1 MRINFYELGQVDEES
16 MKFVVISSRYEGK
29 WVFVKHKQRDTWEI
43 PGGHIE
49 KGESIDD
56 AAKRELFEETG
67 AADFAI
73 RPIFDYSVTADNH
86 SSFGRLYI
94 SQINEFGELPD
105 MEIGEVRL
113 FEELPDELTY
123 PLIQPY
129 LHQKVIEVL
138 RC

>member
-29 WVFVKHKQRDTWEI
+29 WVFVRHKQRDSWEI

-67 AADFAI
+67 AADFDI
-73 RPIFDYSVTADNH
+73 RPIFDYSVTVDNH

-94 SQINEFGELPD
+94 SRINELGELPD

-123 PLIQPY
+123 PLIQPH
-129 LHQKVIEVL
+129 LHQKVISL
-138 RC
+138 L